1 MARYL
6 DPKADVVFKK
16 IFGQHPHLLKSFL
29 NAILP
34 LPSGTWIESL
44 EYLSSEQAPEI
55 PAFKTTVVDVK
66 CKDQTGRI
74 FIVEMQVQWTDSF
87 KQRLLFGASTAYV
100 RQLKPGENYNLLKP
114 VYGLGLLASIFD
126 KDNERWYH
134 HYKLVNIGHPEQEIK
149 HLQLVFIELPKF
161 KPSSFKEK
169 KLQVL
174 WLRFMSELDEETQTI
189 PEEWL
194 SEPDIAEAVQLSQ
207 QSAFTPSELLAYD
220 KYWDAVSTEKT
231 LLSGAYDD
239 GVQAGH
245 EQGVRQGLQD
255 GLYQGIQQ
263 GIKQGIQQGIEQG
276 SHEAKICIALKLIQS
291 GMDKTEVMSITGLS
305 LRDLE
310 KFSLAL
316 TEGEL
321 AL

>member
-16 IFGQHPHLLKSFL
+16 IFGRHPHLLKSFL
-29 NAILP
+29 NAVLP

-44 EYLSSEQAPEI
+44 EYLSNEQAPEI

-66 CKDQTGRI
+66 CVDQTGRI

-126 KDNERWYH
+126 KESVEWYH
-134 HYKLVNIGHPEQEIK
+134 HYKLVNIGQPEQEIK

-161 KPSSFKEK
+161 KSGTYHEK
-169 KLQVL
+169 RLQVL
-174 WLRFMSELDEETQTI
+174 WLRFMSELNGETQTI
-189 PEEWL
+189 PQEWL

-220 KYWDAVSTEKT
+220 KYWDAVSIEKT
-231 LLSGAYDD
+231 LLSGAYEE
-239 GVQAGH
+239 GRQAGH
-245 EQGVRQGLQD
+245 EQGVRQGLLE
-255 GLYQGIQQ
+255 GLEQGV
-263 GIKQGIQQGIEQG
+263 KQG
-276 SHEAKICIALKLIQS
+276 SHEEKVRIALNLWQS
-291 GMDKTEVMSITGLS
+291 GIKKTEIALITGLS
-305 LRDLE
+305 LQDLDLMI
-310 KFSLAL
+310 SC
-316 TEGEL
+316 G
-321 AL
+321 